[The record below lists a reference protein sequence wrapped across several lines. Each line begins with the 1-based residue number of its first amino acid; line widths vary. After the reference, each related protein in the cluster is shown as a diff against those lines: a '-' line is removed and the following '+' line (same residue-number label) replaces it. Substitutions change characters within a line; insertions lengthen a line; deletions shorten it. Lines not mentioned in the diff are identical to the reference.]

1 LQEESKGTIYALCAF
16 VFWGLVPLYF
26 HSLSHVNAFEVLAH
40 RILWSIFLLIILVFV
55 VKQKKLFV
63 ETLRDKHKIKILL
76 LSSFLVSINWLVF
89 IWAIGHDRVM
99 ETSLG
104 YYITPLVNVLLG
116 ILFFKERPNKLQL
129 FSIFLAFLG
138 ILYQMV
144 TLGSIPYVSLA
155 LAFSFGF
162 YGLVRKKVNI
172 ASISGLLIETLLISP
187 LALAYVIYLMFM
199 HKNAFTFPMDYTS
212 SLLLLAGFITVIPLL
227 WFNSAAIRIPLFKL
241 GFLQYIAPS
250 ISFLLA
256 IFYFD
261 EPFNLHK
268 LYTFVLIWIALFVF
282 SISNMQKLS
291 NVKFRSKKD

>member
-1 LQEESKGTIYALCAF
+1 MQEESKGTLYALCAF

-40 RILWSIFLLIILVFV
+40 RILWSIVLLIILIFI
-55 VKQKKLFV
+55 VKQKKLFF
-63 ETLRDKHKIKILL
+63 ETFKNKNKLKILL

-104 YYITPLVNVLLG
+104 YYINPLVNVLLG

-138 ILYQMV
+138 IAYQIV

-162 YGLVRKKVNI
+162 YGLVRKKINI
-172 ASISGLLIETLLISP
+172 ASISGLLIETLLIAP
-187 LALAYVIYLMFM
+187 LALAYVIYLTFM
-199 HKNAFTFPMDYTS
+199 HKSSFAIPMDYTS
-212 SLLLLAGFITVIPLL
+212 FLLVLAGFITVIPLL

-256 IFYFD
+256 VFYFE
-261 EPFNLHK
+261 EPFNVHK
-268 LYTFVLIWIALFVF
+268 LYTFILIWIALILF
-282 SISNMQKLS
+282 SLSNMQKLR
-291 NVKFRSKKD
+291 NVKYRSKKD